1 MAEDIAETSPET
13 AAKRAGR
20 SRVSNGT
27 KFAEGLDGRT
37 KWGRR
42 YRDLCE
48 SYAQDMG
55 GLESLSA
62 SQMSLVK
69 RASALT
75 VEIERSEALFA
86 ERGDTIAPDAAVLR
100 DYQTAC
106 NSLRRLL
113 ESLGLSRSPKAV
125 RSPTLTDAAAYLDG
139 VRLAAPGS
147 TASPALRMA
156 NPEARALA
164 RALSFMISK
173 AVKDGEPLPADVA
186 AFAASAGL
194 ADILEE
200 PAA

>member
-55 GLESLSA
+55 
-62 SQMSLVK
+62 
-69 RASALT
+69 
-75 VEIERSEALFA
+75 
-86 ERGDTIAPDAAVLR
+86 IAPDAAVLR